1 MGGPPDI
8 TPEYYQI
15 LVVRELRKA
24 GLDVGEPRVQRRSE
38 LSEPQRGFVLE
49 LLVSLSR
56 SGWHKRAL
64 LACYRQDDP
73 VVQEIVAG
81 LPARV
86 AAAKAEVGVVVA
98 TVEFDPGALA
108 AAHQAGIIL
117 LQVVDGRKAYDL
129 SGWTTPGHYPAWLPA
144 HGLQLI
150 GRNADGTVGLRAL
163 EAGAFEAQG

>member
-1 MGGPPDI
+1 MGTAPDV

-15 LVVRELRKA
+15 LVVRELRKI

-64 LACYRQDDP
+64 LACHRQDDP
-73 VVQEIVAG
+73 VMQEIVAG
-81 LPARV
+81 LPSRV

-98 TVEFDPGALA
+98 TAEFDPGAVA
-108 AAHQAGIIL
+108 AAQQAGIVL

-129 SGWTTPGHYPAWLPA
+129 SGWGTPGHYPAWLPA
-144 HGLQLI
+144 HALQLVERDS
-150 GRNADGTVGLRAL
+150 GGAVHLRPL
-163 EAGAFEAQG
+163 EARVFEGD